1 MSDKKA
7 EATDSAPETNTG
19 PKESKLPL
27 LVSLINTVAILAAV
41 GLLAYTK
48 LVFKRP
54 KITEETERASIEK
67 MKAEK
72 PSKPMTPATI
82 VFDPTTI
89 NISSSPEAPKPQD
102 GTQTQLGG
110 KLHYATVG
118 FALEIDDADKKA
130 DVETIRPLITDHFLT
145 LMGHKQFHELT
156 SVQGRYILKSQ
167 VLEIANQ
174 LWAKRQSPNG
184 ENVPAS
190 DPLFTNLYFTQ
201 FIVQ

>member
-110 KLHYATVG
+110 KLHYAWVSRSKLMMRIKRLMSKR
-118 FALEIDDADKKA
+118 FAL
-130 DVETIRPLITDHFLT
+130 
-145 LMGHKQFHELT
+145 
-156 SVQGRYILKSQ
+156 S
-167 VLEIANQ
+167 
-174 LWAKRQSPNG
+174 SPII
-184 ENVPAS
+184 
-190 DPLFTNLYFTQ
+190 F
-201 FIVQ
+201 